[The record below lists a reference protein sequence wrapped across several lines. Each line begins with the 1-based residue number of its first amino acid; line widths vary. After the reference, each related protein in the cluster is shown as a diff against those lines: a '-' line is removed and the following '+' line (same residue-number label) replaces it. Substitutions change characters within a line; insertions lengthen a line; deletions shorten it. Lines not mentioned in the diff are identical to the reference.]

1 MSFKKTWTLLFS
13 ALTEKLNKEV
23 AAIKKIKQKKK
34 LTEICEPE
42 KTHSE
47 KLKTEQRAVIPGQ
60 IRR

>member
-34 LTEICEPE
+34 
-42 KTHSE
+42 THRN
-47 KLKTEQRAVIPGQ
+47 L
-60 IRR
+60 